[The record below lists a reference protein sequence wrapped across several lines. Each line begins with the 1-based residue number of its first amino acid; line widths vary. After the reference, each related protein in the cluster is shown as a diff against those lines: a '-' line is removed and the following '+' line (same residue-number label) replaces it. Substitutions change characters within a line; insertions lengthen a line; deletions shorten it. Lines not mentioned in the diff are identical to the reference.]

1 MRAMNSGGTRAKLA
15 GKPAHVSAH
24 HVFPIHKNNVR
35 VLPDERRKAHE
46 YIIHLSMKT
55 SLLLVS
61 LLATASFA
69 FAGTDS
75 SSCGGCCAATAMAT
89 MAATNDATSTYPLDT
104 CVVSGEK
111 LGGEMGAPIDYI
123 YKEAGKPDRLVR
135 FCCKM
140 CIPKFKKDPAKYL
153 KLIDEAAASKKKA

>member
-1 MRAMNSGGTRAKLA
+1 
-15 GKPAHVSAH
+15 
-24 HVFPIHKNNVR
+24 
-35 VLPDERRKAHE
+35 
-46 YIIHLSMKT
+46 MKT
-55 SLLLVS
+55 SLLLIS

-69 FAGTDS
+69 FAGNDS
-75 SSCGGCCAATAMAT
+75 SCSGCCASDRAAVKVAATATTAQ
-89 MAATNDATSTYPLDT
+89 STYPLDT

-123 YKEAGKPDRLVR
+123 HKEAGKPDRLVR

-153 KLIDEAAASKKKA
+153 KLIDEAVANKKA

>member
-1 MRAMNSGGTRAKLA
+1 
-15 GKPAHVSAH
+15 
-24 HVFPIHKNNVR
+24 
-35 VLPDERRKAHE
+35 
-46 YIIHLSMKT
+46 MKT
-55 SLLLVS
+55 SLLIVS

-75 SSCGGCCAATAMAT
+75 SCGGCCASAPAAVKVATAAT
-89 MAATNDATSTYPLDT
+89 TAQSTYPLDT

-111 LGGEMGAPIDYI
+111 LGGEMGAPVDYI

-135 FCCKM
+135 LCCKM

-153 KLIDEAAASKKKA
+153 KLIDEAAANKKA

>member
-1 MRAMNSGGTRAKLA
+1 
-15 GKPAHVSAH
+15 
-24 HVFPIHKNNVR
+24 
-35 VLPDERRKAHE
+35 
-46 YIIHLSMKT
+46 MKT
-55 SLLLVS
+55 KLLIAS
-61 LLATASFA
+61 LLATASLA

-75 SSCGGCCAATAMAT
+75 ACGGCCASEPVAATLVATATTDQA
-89 MAATNDATSTYPLDT
+89 TYPLDT

-111 LGGEMGAPIDYI
+111 LGEMGAPIDFI

-140 CIPKFKKDPAKYL
+140 CVPKFKKDPAKYL